1 MKILGVLLIVLGAL
15 GLAFKAIPYT
25 ERQKLLDV
33 GPVQANV
40 DVKKEIEIPPV
51 VAGGVLG
58 VGVILVLLPS
68 RKRR

>member
-1 MKILGVLLIVLGAL
+1 MKILGVLLIILGAL

-25 ERQKLLDV
+25 ERQKLIDV

>member
-25 ERQKLLDV
+25 ERQKLIDV

-40 DVKKEIEIPPV
+40 DVKKEIAIPPV
-51 VAGGVLG
+51 VAGGVLA
-58 VGVILVLLPS
+58 VGVVLVLLPS